1 MQVQVYSTRHKKAL
15 QFLID
20 HNYQFEQNTVSGNK
34 AVALKKR
41 EAKSDMKIAQA
52 IEKMRRSHTQMQF
65 YDSMVSDPKKHIQN
79 KIIEQNEYL
88 RMLQEEP
95 IASKYTTSAYL
106 TKPGLA
112 KLDPAKDSILM
123 PNGDAEMQKP
133 KFYEDNKY
141 WLVDEVDK
149 YLTKNKSDV
158 KEQQELQR

>member
-1 MQVQVYSTRHKKAL
+1 
-15 QFLID
+15 
-20 HNYQFEQNTVSGNK
+20 
-34 AVALKKR
+34 
-41 EAKSDMKIAQA
+41 
-52 IEKMRRSHTQMQF
+52 MQF